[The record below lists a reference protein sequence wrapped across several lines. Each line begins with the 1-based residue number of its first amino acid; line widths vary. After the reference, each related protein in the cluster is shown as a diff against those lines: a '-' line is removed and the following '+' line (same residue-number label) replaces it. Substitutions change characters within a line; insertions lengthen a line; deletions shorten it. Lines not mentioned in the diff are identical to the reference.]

1 MVGEAAPDTADY
13 AVTLQA
19 VGSTPAAAQA
29 ALGEQEKR
37 LAAQLAALGVA
48 AEIAFTPGEPRREEV
63 TVTVREASVEAAARR
78 MAGIEAEAR
87 RGCGRG
93 HRPDR
98 RSPSASGVLRVTLRD
113 LARQEAVQGV
123 LGGGAGGFA
132 ITRAVRLYAA
142 DPARA
147 HQAALAQALGRAR
160 AEADAYAAALGW
172 HILRIERVSNARP
185 ALSAADLIG
194 TLARVDGAGRAGK
207 ADIAGGHHLCRCGDR
222 LCGGRI
228 EGGGSGRDGQAGAA
242 RGLGGVE
249 RLMAAMA

>member
-1 MVGEAAPDTADY
+1 
-13 AVTLQA
+13 
-19 VGSTPAAAQA
+19 
-29 ALGEQEKR
+29 
-37 LAAQLAALGVA
+37 
-48 AEIAFTPGEPRREEV
+48 
-63 TVTVREASVEAAARR
+63 
-78 MAGIEAEAR
+78 
-87 RGCGRG
+87 
-93 HRPDR
+93 
-98 RSPSASGVLRVTLRD
+98 
-113 LARQEAVQGV
+113 VQGV

-222 LCGGRI
+222 LWWANRGRWI
-228 EGGGSGRDGQAGAA
+228 RPRWASWLRPAA
-242 RGLGGVE
+242 L
-249 RLMAAMA
+249 AAWSA